1 MLDNSVV
8 IRWLLRDGSNADL
21 AYATAV
27 NRALINSSCTAPS
40 IWTLELTNVIVR
52 AERRNDL
59 ARADADEFLNIVKAL
74 EIVIDDETSSRMIE
88 TLAIARQFGTTAYD
102 AAYLELARRRN
113 LPLATLDRDL
123 LRAAKRAGVRRYE
136 P

>member
-1 MLDNSVV
+1 
-8 IRWLLRDGSNADL
+8 
-21 AYATAV
+21 
-27 NRALINSSCTAPS
+27 
-40 IWTLELTNVIVR
+40 LELTNVIVR